1 MDDDNNLVATEQDEC
16 AALLEQLEG
25 AMLAGLNRIPIPPA
39 WAITARYFTVAALLR
54 LASKLMIAALTEDPD
69 PRHHA
74 RYADMLA
81 EVSRRIAP
89 WADRAGRRVPPDR
102 MH

>member
-1 MDDDNNLVATEQDEC
+1 MDDQQNLMHAEEDEC
-16 AALLEQLEG
+16 AALLGQME
-25 AMLAGLNRIPIPPA
+25 AAALAGLNSLQVPA
-39 WAITARYFTVAALLR
+39 EWAITARYFAIAALLR
-54 LASKLMIAALTEDPD
+54 LASQLMIAALTNDPE

-89 WADRAGRRVPPDR
+89 WSGARVPASGR
-102 MH
+102 TH